1 MMKKFLVYL
10 ILLFLPLVFAS
21 NDVSVDLVTSG
32 DDIWTRASTRE
43 TFSFA
48 INNDNSTFSFNI
60 VNITV
65 PNGFSSPDDL
75 GVSLVD
81 WICENNSTTVSC
93 YNETDPFD
101 EEIINIWFDA
111 TSVVSLDEENVTW
124 KVLLVNKTTGNN
136 ITIEV
141 NSGIDGKPPQVNNI
155 DMFYMGGNFE
165 DGDDISQREPITVV
179 VQAEDNGI
187 GIDNVWVDVY
197 DSSDTKVQDVVLSG
211 ESEFSGDILIDSLNF
226 GTYSANISVN
236 DSFDNLNISDASF
249 SFTIIPISD
258 LEVGEF
264 TLDPPNPYLG
274 QNLTVYADI
283 TKDGN
288 CDENI
293 NITWSLNGS
302 EYKET
307 INCSNIDTTKE
318 VNHTFVGFS
327 GKNNVSLMVD
337 SEYDVSES
345 LENNNYQSQIIST
358 NLNITI
364 LNASLSNLQH
374 NETLTLNVSVKYW
387 NDDTLITD
395 LSLSNFEIYD
405 KWDLD
410 NYRNKSEKIFTV
422 DATLASYG
430 IYLVN
435 YTVPEI
441 SEGILE
447 YGEHNMKV
455 EVNKVNYSTN
465 SSNIEYF
472 MNGPNLAISYSGDG
486 IDGYDLDNRDNA
498 TFNITVT
505 NTGNRVIYG
514 VSLTIETTEGDIT
527 EDDDCNSANQNITPG
542 DSIILCEDVVIKSS
556 QDFILTSVAT
566 GTYNST
572 TVRYQYNN
580 YNVEVDSKD
589 TSSDSEEGSNDINE
603 EDTFNSGK
611 SSGGGAA
618 TTTTVKKKYLTIT
631 EYPEKVEIEQGKRKT
646 INIEVKN
653 EDDWEFQ
660 DVTLKVI
667 EINSSWITVI
677 PANAVEIEPLK
688 TKEYRITFEISEDA
702 EIKDYSGEFQAS
714 SSFETK
720 KQSFTL
726 SVIPGPDLQLTINST
741 IEDYQNQIQQ
751 LEDEIDTMKNK
762 GYNITE
768 AEQKL
773 KELKD
778 EFNKLLTYR
787 DGGNY
792 KSAYGLLGNTGNL
805 LNQTTSILSGAI
817 ALPTV
822 LLGVVE
828 SKWVLSGLFGVLF
841 IVGAYTF
848 WGRHYD
854 IEKRILKKL
863 KRKTKTNFR
872 NKDLENIAKGIR
884 GEELRTLEK
893 IEKATE
899 VKPETSDR
907 MKELELIKNLA
918 TSG

>member
-48 INNDNSTFSFNI
+48 INNDNSIFSFNI

-307 INCSNIDTTKE
+307 IK
-318 VNHTFVGFS
+318 
-327 GKNNVSLMVD
+327 K
-337 SEYDVSES
+337 
-345 LENNNYQSQIIST
+345 
-358 NLNITI
+358 
-364 LNASLSNLQH
+364 
-374 NETLTLNVSVKYW
+374 
-387 NDDTLITD
+387 LIT
-395 LSLSNFEIYD
+395 LLLVF
-405 KWDLD
+405 LV
-410 NYRNKSEKIFTV
+410 KI
-422 DATLASYG
+422 
-430 IYLVN
+430 
-435 YTVPEI
+435 
-441 SEGILE
+441 
-447 YGEHNMKV
+447 M
-455 EVNKVNYSTN
+455 
-465 SSNIEYF
+465 
-472 MNGPNLAISYSGDG
+472 
-486 IDGYDLDNRDNA
+486 
-498 TFNITVT
+498 
-505 NTGNRVIYG
+505 
-514 VSLTIETTEGDIT
+514 
-527 EDDDCNSANQNITPG
+527 
-542 DSIILCEDVVIKSS
+542 
-556 QDFILTSVAT
+556 
-566 GTYNST
+566 
-572 TVRYQYNN
+572 
-580 YNVEVDSKD
+580 
-589 TSSDSEEGSNDINE
+589 
-603 EDTFNSGK
+603 
-611 SSGGGAA
+611 
-618 TTTTVKKKYLTIT
+618 
-631 EYPEKVEIEQGKRKT
+631 
-646 INIEVKN
+646 
-653 EDDWEFQ
+653 
-660 DVTLKVI
+660 
-667 EINSSWITVI
+667 
-677 PANAVEIEPLK
+677 
-688 TKEYRITFEISEDA
+688 
-702 EIKDYSGEFQAS
+702 
-714 SSFETK
+714 
-720 KQSFTL
+720 
-726 SVIPGPDLQLTINST
+726 
-741 IEDYQNQIQQ
+741 
-751 LEDEIDTMKNK
+751 
-762 GYNITE
+762 
-768 AEQKL
+768 
-773 KELKD
+773 
-778 EFNKLLTYR
+778 
-787 DGGNY
+787 
-792 KSAYGLLGNTGNL
+792 
-805 LNQTTSILSGAI
+805 
-817 ALPTV
+817 
-822 LLGVVE
+822 
-828 SKWVLSGLFGVLF
+828 
-841 IVGAYTF
+841 
-848 WGRHYD
+848 
-854 IEKRILKKL
+854 
-863 KRKTKTNFR
+863 
-872 NKDLENIAKGIR
+872 
-884 GEELRTLEK
+884 
-893 IEKATE
+893 
-899 VKPETSDR
+899 
-907 MKELELIKNLA
+907 
-918 TSG
+918 